1 MAFAADSGRDYS
13 RGREIVQ
20 RDPLPGEADPN
31 LLPRVHRVDDNGLEV
46 GDKFSFDL
54 MQGRVRGP
62 AAVIDMLRAPMS
74 SCEKRVSTFSPRWP
88 LRQHLDCD
96 LVRLD
101 TPPRG

>member
-20 RDPLPGEADPN
+20 RDPLRGEADPK
-31 LLPRVHRVDDNGLEV
+31 LLPRVRRVDDNGLEV

-62 AAVIDMLRAPMS
+62 AAL
-74 SCEKRVSTFSPRWP
+74 
-88 LRQHLDCD
+88 H
-96 LVRLD
+96 
-101 TPPRG
+101 